1 MWAGCDRCSEAIDG
15 NKRHANECIP
25 YPQMLFYHI
34 EVNIRAF
41 QCSPKAGLQR
51 AASPLP
57 EREVSSLLTCF
68 SAAVGG
74 NKENWK
80 ALIVRSVGMDYKF
93 FRSFGNVIR
102 SFLYLIR
109 KIGIFRRIIITSS
122 YI

>member
-1 MWAGCDRCSEAIDG
+1 MPVYVGRMRQVLRGNRW
-15 NKRHANECIP
+15 NKRHANECMP

-80 ALIVRSVGMDYKF
+80 ALRS
-93 FRSFGNVIR
+93 I
-102 SFLYLIR
+102 
-109 KIGIFRRIIITSS
+109 
-122 YI
+122 